1 MCIDGHLR
9 KCQPAF
15 RGIIE
20 LFKTDRRMG
29 ASIFSPSVAKRCQTQ
44 AIRILNRRT
53 ASGIARMATFDLPE
67 SSPRCR
73 VQLTDNITQDELLSY
88 PAFKTWHKTITHSLS
103 LQSKSDHEFNKS
115 PYTLREIT
123 LQSVDWFGSGEK
135 KRLGFVKFKAQITND
150 NGEHLPGAVFM
161 RGGAVAMLLVLQP
174 DDVPEDDEGEKYVL
188 LTVQP
193 RIAAGSLSFAEIP
206 AGMLDDAGSFS
217 GGAAKEIEEET
228 GLVVKDEDLTDL
240 TALAFQNEDNAED
253 LQKGVYT
260 TPGACD
266 EFVPIFLY
274 QKRISRKELDEFRG
288 KLTGLRNEG
297 EKITLKVVKLEDL
310 WKEGARDAKT
320 LSAWALYSGLKK
332 EGRI

>member
-1 MCIDGHLR
+1 
-9 KCQPAF
+9 
-15 RGIIE
+15 
-20 LFKTDRRMG
+20 
-29 ASIFSPSVAKRCQTQ
+29 
-44 AIRILNRRT
+44 
-53 ASGIARMATFDLPE
+53 MATFDLPE
-67 SSPRCR
+67 TSPPCR
-73 VQLTDNITQDELLSY
+73 VQLTENITRDELLSY

-103 LQSKSDHEFNKS
+103 LQSKSNHEFNKS

-123 LQSVDWFGSGEK
+123 LQSVDWFGSGDK
-135 KRLGFVKFKAQITND
+135 KRLGFVKFQAQIIND

-228 GLVVKDEDLTDL
+228 GLVVKDEDLIDL
-240 TALAFQNEDNAED
+240 TALAFQNEDNAEK

-274 QKRISRKELDEFRG
+274 QKRISREELDEFRG

-297 EKITLKVVKLEDL
+297 EKITLKVVKLGDL

-320 LSAWALYSGLKK
+320 LSAWALYHGLKK
-332 EGRI
+332 EGKI

>member
-1 MCIDGHLR
+1 M
-9 KCQPAF
+9 
-15 RGIIE
+15 
-20 LFKTDRRMG
+20 
-29 ASIFSPSVAKRCQTQ
+29 V
-44 AIRILNRRT
+44 
-53 ASGIARMATFDLPE
+53 TFDLPE
-67 SSPRCR
+67 TSPSCR

-103 LQSKSDHEFNKS
+103 LQSKPNHGFNKS

-135 KRLGFVKFKAQITND
+135 KRLGFVKFQAQITND

-174 DDVPEDDEGEKYVL
+174 DDVPEDNEEEKYVL

-228 GLVVKDEDLTDL
+228 GLVVKDEDLIDL
-240 TALAFQNEDNAED
+240 TALAFESEDTAEK

-274 QKRISRKELDEFRG
+274 QRSISRKELEEFRG
-288 KLTGLRNEG
+288 KLTGLRSEG
-297 EKITLKVVKLEDL
+297 EKITLKVVRLGDL

-320 LSAWALYSGLKK
+320 LSAWALYCGLKR